1 MKIKEIVFTVMVMYY
16 EILKKAIEQHSDNN
30 TDFQIIEII
39 DGETFFCKIKVIL
52 YKNEDIFNL
61 GHRLSVIEH
70 IFKQKGKIDW

>member
-1 MKIKEIVFTVMVMYY
+1 MVMYY

-39 DGETFFCKIKVIL
+39 DDEAIFCKIKAMM

-61 GHRLSVIEH
+61 GHRLTVIEH
-70 IFKQKGKIDW
+70 IMKQRCKIDW

>member
-30 TDFQIIEII
+30 KDFLII